1 MGIKF
6 ENIREGICY
15 RAGDDALYKAIIKR
29 NDWCLI
35 MCYSYNSS
43 KCQTRFINEE
53 WWNTISDYVYEDP
66 NQLDYRLFDELSFLD
81 ERNLKSDWIFDEF
94 DEN

>member
-1 MGIKF
+1 MGVKF

-15 RAGDDALYKAIIKR
+15 RVGDDALYKAIIKR

-35 MCYSYNSS
+35 MYYSYNSN

-66 NQLDYRLFDELSFLD
+66 ERLHYRLFDELSFLN
-81 ERNLKSDWIFDEF
+81 ERNLKSDWIFE
-94 DEN
+94 ESYG